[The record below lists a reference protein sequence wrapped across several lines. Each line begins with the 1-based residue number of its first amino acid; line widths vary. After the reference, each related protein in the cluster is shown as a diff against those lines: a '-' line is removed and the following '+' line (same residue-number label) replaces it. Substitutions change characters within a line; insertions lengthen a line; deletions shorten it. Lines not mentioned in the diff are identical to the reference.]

1 MTDDIIK
8 FLNYIKN
15 YSLEY
20 DYNILKILDVYYFHI
35 KLDKEEDLYITKY
48 GLPFIKHL
56 LPENFL
62 TDDDWFDNNSIR
74 LEGTSC
80 LYKVKTKN
88 IDNRQIDIVIKWNRM
103 GQDIPDTN
111 KDEVFMNE
119 EFNSPFEEFSMVMEL
134 RNTKYESAG
143 KIITHKPLAIYV
155 PSEKDELWKLGR
167 SQYKMKN
174 VIRRHKEINI
184 DMFRSYLVIYE
195 WIKGIDCVNA
205 YKENKIKQE
214 DMINLTLNAESNML
228 KKGFKVTD
236 RKPNHIIIRFNKK
249 NYIAKD
255 KTGYPLYS
263 MVDFELLHRT
273 KEREEIIKTIKR
285 QKYLKKQKERF
296 NSNKI
301 DVIPNLKAVNIMGID
316 YVYGHTESTR
326 GLLWIVGKDQEL
338 FDYFLPE
345 RWYNTKRIKLSPYN
359 DIYYTVTKDNIH
371 LVWRVS
377 KIGITPDYDPYLK
390 EERKIIEFGYNSP
403 FEEINIALEL
413 SKKNIRTIYPRAV
426 YMSLKKTKISEEIID
441 DSRYEKYKNLFTPD
455 NIPLLNKDYTYIII
469 WGYWNGPD
477 EKLAQ
482 EDGNYLRGINA
493 LQAFKEGYINKKEYF
508 ELLTR
513 KKKKLYEAGFEDLN
527 LRGRHILLSLD
538 DNNKV
543 VNDENGFPETRICN
557 FELLKRLD

>member
-8 FLNYIKN
+8 FLNHIKN
-15 YSLEY
+15 YTLEY

-35 KLDKEEDLYITKY
+35 KLDNQEDLYITKY
-48 GLPFIKHL
+48 GLPFIKNL
-56 LPENFL
+56 LPVNFL
-62 TDDDWFDNNSIR
+62 TDDKWFENNSIR

-80 LYKVKTKN
+80 LYKVKTKKIN
-88 IDNRQIDIVIKWNRM
+88 EKQIDLVIKWNRM

-111 KDEVFMNE
+111 KDEKFMNE

-134 RNTKYESAG
+134 RNTKYESEG

-167 SQYKMKN
+167 SQYMMKK

-205 YKENKIKQE
+205 YKEKKIKQE
-214 DMINLTLNAESNML
+214 EMVNLTLNAESNMI
-228 KKGFKVTD
+228 KKGFRVTD
-236 RKPNHIIIRFNKK
+236 RKPNHIIIRFSNK
-249 NYIAKD
+249 NSIVKD
-255 KTGYPLYS
+255 KAGYPIYG

-273 KEREEIIKTIKR
+273 KERDEIIKKIKR

-301 DVIPNLKAVNIMGID
+301 DIIPNLKIVNIMGID
-316 YVYGHTESTR
+316 YVYGHAESTR
-326 GLLWIVGKDQEL
+326 GLLWVVGKDQEL

-345 RWYNTKRIKLSPYN
+345 RWQSTKRIKLSPYS

-371 LVWRVS
+371 LVWRLS

-390 EERKIIEFGYNSP
+390 EERKIIEYGYNCP
-403 FEEINIALEL
+403 FEEVSIALEL
-413 SKKNIRTIYPRAV
+413 SNKNIRTIYPRAV
-426 YMSLKKTKISEEIID
+426 YMSGKKTKISEEILD
-441 DSRYEKYKNLFTPD
+441 NSRFENYKNLYTPD
-455 NIPLLNKDYTYIII
+455 NIPLLNKDHSYIII

-493 LQAFKEGYINKKEYF
+493 LQAFKEGYINKKKYF
-508 ELLTR
+508 ELLSR
-513 KKKKLYEAGFEDLN
+513 KKKKLYDAGFEDLN

-538 DNNKV
+538 DKNNV
-543 VNDENGFPETRICN
+543 INDESGFPETRICN
-557 FELLKRLD
+557 FELIKRLE